1 MIFFENTLIT
11 VISLSTPLVIAVIG
25 ETISEKSGVINLSA
39 EGTIMICALFGFM
52 FGYIS
57 DIAIVGFLF
66 AMLLGAGIAIF
77 ISYCDIKLRMD
88 QIAVGFVLTML
99 LTQLSNYLGQ
109 DYVRINGPI
118 ITKIQIPLLSKIPFL
133 GNVLFNHSLITYFSI
148 LLIPSAWFFINKTT
162 IGLHIRSAG
171 ENPLAA
177 NSRGIDVKKMRFLGT
192 LIGGSLLGLA
202 GATFSLYTK
211 YGWSEGH
218 TTNYGWI
225 ILAIAIFGGWNP
237 YRAAVGAYSF
247 GLLQVLAIKAQSVT
261 LALSQILP
269 LLPFPMMIFILIFIQ
284 YINTKEGRYI
294 PRVIIS
300 LIVGNQPEALGKKL
314 PEEIK

>member
-1 MIFFENTLIT
+1 MIFFENTLVT

-39 EGTIMICALFGFM
+39 EGTIMICALFGFV
-52 FGYIS
+52 FGYIT

-66 AMLLGAGIAIF
+66 AFFLGAGIAIF

-88 QIAVGFVLTML
+88 QIAVGFVLTVFL
-99 LTQLSNYLGQ
+99 SHLSNYIGQ
-109 DYVRINGPI
+109 DYVRLNGPM

-133 GNVLFNHSLITYFSI
+133 GNVLFNHSFITYISI
-148 LLIPSAWFFINKTT
+148 LLIPTAWFFLNKTT
-162 IGLHIRSAG
+162 LGLSIRSAG

-177 NSRGIDVKKMRFLGT
+177 NSRGIDVKKMRFIGT
-192 LIGGSLLGLA
+192 VIGGSLLGLA

-237 YRAAVGAYSF
+237 YRAAAGAYSF

-269 LLPFPMMIFILIFIQ
+269 LLPFPIMIFVLIFIQ
-284 YINTKEGRYI
+284 YINTKDARYV
-294 PRVIIS
+294 PRVIVS

>member
-39 EGTIMICALFGFM
+39 EGTIMICALFGFI
-52 FGYIS
+52 FGYIT
-57 DIAIVGFLF
+57 DVAILGFLF
-66 AMLLGAGIAIF
+66 AMFLGAGIATF

-88 QIAVGFVLTML
+88 QIAIGFVLTIL
-99 LTQLSNYLGQ
+99 LSHLSNYLGQ
-109 DYVRINGPI
+109 DYVRLNGPMV
-118 ITKIQIPLLSKIPFL
+118 TKIQIPLFSKIPFL
-133 GNVLFNHSLITYFSI
+133 GNVLFNHSFITYISI
-148 LLIPSAWFFINKTT
+148 LLIPSAWFFLNKTT
-162 IGLHIRSAG
+162 LGLSIRSTG

-177 NSRGIDVKKMRFLGT
+177 SSRGIDVKKMRFIGT
-192 LIGGSLLGLA
+192 IIGGSLLGLA

-269 LLPFPMMIFILIFIQ
+269 LLPFPIMIFVLIFIQ
-284 YINTKEGRYI
+284 YINTKDAKYV
-294 PRVIIS
+294 PRVVVS
-300 LIVGNQPEALGKKL
+300 LIVGNQPEALGEKL
-314 PEEIK
+314 PKEIK

>member
-1 MIFFENTLIT
+1 MIFFENTLVT

-39 EGTIMICALFGFM
+39 EGTIMICALFGFV
-52 FGYIS
+52 FGYIT

-66 AMLLGAGIAIF
+66 AFFLGAGIAIF

-88 QIAVGFVLTML
+88 QIAVGFVLTVFL
-99 LTQLSNYLGQ
+99 SHLSNYIGQ
-109 DYVRINGPI
+109 DYVRLNGPM

-133 GNVLFNHSLITYFSI
+133 GNVLFNHSFITYISI
-148 LLIPSAWFFINKTT
+148 LLIPTAWFFLNKTT
-162 IGLHIRSAG
+162 LGLSIRSAG

-177 NSRGIDVKKMRFLGT
+177 NSRGIDVKKMRFIGT
-192 LIGGSLLGLA
+192 VIGGSLLGLA

-237 YRAAVGAYSF
+237 YRAAAGAYSF

-269 LLPFPMMIFILIFIQ
+269 LLPFPIMIFVLIFIQ
-284 YINTKEGRYI
+284 YINTKDAKYV
-294 PRVIIS
+294 PRVVVS
-300 LIVGNQPEALGKKL
+300 LIVGNQPEALGEKL
-314 PEEIK
+314 PKEIK

>member
-1 MIFFENTLIT
+1 MIFFENTLVT

-25 ETISEKSGVINLSA
+25 ETISEKSGVNNLSA
-39 EGTIMICALFGFM
+39 EGTIMICALFGFV
-52 FGYIS
+52 FGYIT

-66 AMLLGAGIAIF
+66 AFFLGAGIAIF

-88 QIAVGFVLTML
+88 QIAVGFVLTVFL
-99 LTQLSNYLGQ
+99 SHLSNYIGQ
-109 DYVRINGPI
+109 DYVRLNGPM

-133 GNVLFNHSLITYFSI
+133 GNVLFNHSFITYISI
-148 LLIPSAWFFINKTT
+148 LLIPTAWFFLNKTT
-162 IGLHIRSAG
+162 LGLSIRSAG

-177 NSRGIDVKKMRFLGT
+177 NSRGIDVKKMRFIGT
-192 LIGGSLLGLA
+192 VIGGSLLGLA

-237 YRAAVGAYSF
+237 YRAAAGAYSF

-269 LLPFPMMIFILIFIQ
+269 LLPFPIMIFVLIFIQ
-284 YINTKEGRYI
+284 YINTKDARYV
-294 PRVIIS
+294 PRVIVS